1 MVSAGL
7 RRQSQDGGTSSGG
20 KEMTAMML
28 IVPFYAPA
36 FDSFD
41 FSVCLIWLFGGGRC
55 FLLSR
60 AANRPEGVLVFI
72 CLRLHAKTMTK
83 PTRVE
88 DGRSLH
94 VHVLLVRILVHASS
108 NTCR

>member
-1 MVSAGL
+1 
-7 RRQSQDGGTSSGG
+7 
-20 KEMTAMML
+20 MTAMML

-41 FSVCLIWLFGGGRC
+41 FSVCLIWLFGGVAFCSHARPTGGRT
-55 FLLSR
+55 
-60 AANRPEGVLVFI
+60 NYVVLVFI
-72 CLRLHAKTMTK
+72 CLRLLHAKTMTK